1 MRLADIYKKLIN
13 RIINPAVVAQD
24 RTQDT
29 IDIEIDEYVFTDEII
44 NSLYKVL
51 LAIKDKDK
59 VSKTGIWLNGYYGS
73 GKSHF
78 LKYVHY
84 CIDPATREKAFGRL
98 IQAINE
104 RNFFTHP
111 DSRITMNNAEINEL
125 KRWYDKAEIDDVL
138 FNAQDVSKANRDN
151 TTFTNI
157 FFKMFNHSRGYNA
170 YNIPLALLFEKYLD
184 NNNAFEQFKEK
195 LEKEEGFVWENDA
208 ADVVSNELDTV

>member
-29 IDIEIDEYVFTDEII
+29 VDIEIDEYVFTDEII

-98 IQAINE
+98 IQAIKE
-104 RNFFTHP
+104 RDFLTHP

-151 TTFTNI
+151 TTFTHI
-157 FFKMFNHSRGYNA
+157 F
-170 YNIPLALLFEKYLD
+170 E
-184 NNNAFEQFKEK
+184 
-195 LEKEEGFVWENDA
+195 
-208 ADVVSNELDTV
+208 TVK